1 MDANNKYKTLYTI
14 EHALNVLEL
23 FDGSSPLLSLSEISQ
38 KTSLHKSTAYR
49 IVNVLVGRRY
59 LEKDNVTKKY
69 RLGLAVVGLA
79 SRRINDL
86 DLISEAHPLMVRLNS
101 ETSLT
106 SQLCILDGTE
116 VVYVD
121 EVNSSEVRRS
131 SSMGFRDAAHASS
144 MGKCLLA
151 SLSRED
157 LEWRYSGYHFKQY
170 TDKTIKSLEAL
181 KAELR
186 EVRKKGYATNFG
198 ERNPILSS
206 IACPIYNYNGEI
218 IAAISLGASSYLFI
232 PETINNILPHLQRY
246 ALMISKRMGYP
257 TDATL

>member
-1 MDANNKYKTLYTI
+1 MEKEQDTKTLSTV
-14 EHALNVLEL
+14 EHALNILEL
-23 FDGSSPLLSLSEISQ
+23 FDGSSALLSLSEISQ
-38 KTSLHKSTAYR
+38 KTGLHKSSAYR
-49 IVNVLVGRRY
+49 IVNVLTKRRY
-59 LEKDNVTKKY
+59 LERDSISKKY
-69 RLGLAVVGLA
+69 GLGLTIVGLA

-86 DLISEAHPLMVRLNS
+86 DLVSEAHPLMVRLNS

-106 SQLCILDGTE
+106 SQLCVLDGTE

-121 EVNSSEVRRS
+121 EVNSAEMRRYAN
-131 SSMGFRDAAHASS
+131 MGFRDAAHASS

-151 SLSRED
+151 ALSSEE
-157 LEWRYSGYHFKQY
+157 LEWRYSGYQFKKF
-170 TDKTIKSLEAL
+170 TEKTISSLSAL

-198 ERNPILSS
+198 EKNLILSS
-206 IACPIYNYNGEI
+206 IACPIYNYNSEI
-218 IAAISLGASSYLFI
+218 IASISLGASSYLI
-232 PETINNILPHLQRY
+232 VPETINNILPHLQRY